1 MLAER
6 YILVTGTSAE
16 ADAGRDSETDV
27 AIEDE
32 WCLESD
38 RGAGDGKTRNLWSV
52 GNGFVDDRRDD
63 EPGTGYLVFFID
75 ADGADNADDDG
86 TDLED
91 EDRTGSAGN
100 LRQQV

>member
-6 YILVTGTSAE
+6 YILVTGTSAG

-38 RGAGDGKTRNLWSV
+38 WGAGEWKTRNLWDV
-52 GNGFVDDRRDD
+52 GNGFVDDGRDD
-63 EPGTGYLVFFID
+63 EPGTGDLVLFSG
-75 ADGADNADDDG
+75 GAGSNAANDD
-86 TDLED
+86 TDLEV
-91 EDRTGSAGN
+91 EDRAGSAGD

>member
-6 YILVTGTSAE
+6 YILVTGTCAG

-38 RGAGDGKTRNLWSV
+38 RGAGDGKTRNLWDV
-52 GNGFVDDRRDD
+52 GNGFVDDGRDD
-63 EPGTGYLVFFID
+63 EPGTGYLVLFGR
-75 ADGADNADDDG
+75 GAGNAADDD

-91 EDRTGSAGN
+91 EDRAGGAGD

>member
-6 YILVTGTSAE
+6 YILVTGRCVV

-38 RGAGDGKTRNLWSV
+38 WGAGDGKTRNVWSV

-63 EPGTGYLVFFID
+63 EPGTGYLVLFNG
-75 ADGADNADDDG
+75 GAGNADDYG
-86 TDLED
+86 TDLEH
-91 EDRTGSAGN
+91 EDRAGCAGD

>member
-6 YILVTGTSAE
+6 YILVTGTCAG

-38 RGAGDGKTRNLWSV
+38 WGASDGKTRNVWSV
-52 GNGFVDDRRDD
+52 GNGFVDDGRDD
-63 EPGTGYLVFFID
+63 EPGTGYLVLFSGYASD
-75 ADGADNADDDG
+75 ANDDG
-86 TDLED
+86 TDLEY
-91 EDRTGSAGN
+91 EDRAGGAGD

>member
-1 MLAER
+1 MFAER
-6 YILVTGTSAE
+6 YILVTGTSAG

-52 GNGFVDDRRDD
+52 GNGFVDDGRDD
-63 EPGTGYLVFFID
+63 EPGTGYLVLFGG
-75 ADGADNADDDG
+75 GASNAADDG

-91 EDRTGSAGN
+91 EDRTGGAGD

>member
-38 RGAGDGKTRNLWSV
+38 WGASDGKTRNVWSV

-63 EPGTGYLVFFID
+63 EPGTGDLILFGG
-75 ADGADNADDDG
+75 GAGSNAADDD

-91 EDRTGSAGN
+91 EDRAGGAGD